1 MIPPVFGCLLRT
13 VFGATFLP
21 LAARAYRVLT
31 AARAY
36 RVLTAARAHRVLT
49 AARAY
54 RVLTATRSWVSFP
67 MSFCGADQREVRRA
81 RKLAPLFSF

>member
-1 MIPPVFGCLLRT
+1 MIPPVFGCLLRAM
-13 VFGATFLP
+13 FGATFLP

-36 RVLTAARAHRVLT
+36 RALT

-54 RVLTATRSWVSFP
+54 RALTATRAHRVLTATRSWVSFP
-67 MSFCGADQREVRRA
+67 MSF
-81 RKLAPLFSF
+81 

>member
-36 RVLTAARAHRVLT
+36 RVLTAARA
-49 AARAY
+49 Y

-67 MSFCGADQREVRRA
+67 MSFCWFGADQREVRRA

>member
-1 MIPPVFGCLLRT
+1 
-13 VFGATFLP
+13 